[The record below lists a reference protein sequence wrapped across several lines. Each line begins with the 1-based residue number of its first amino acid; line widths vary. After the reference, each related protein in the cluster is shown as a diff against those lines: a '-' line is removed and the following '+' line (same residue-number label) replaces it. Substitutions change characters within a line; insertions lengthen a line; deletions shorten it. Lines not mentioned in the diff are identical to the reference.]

1 MAVHASPAVLEI
13 HSMKPTSTTTVPT
26 STSSALNASRPV
38 LRGPALALLAA
49 VLWSTGGVCVKLL
62 DGYNPIAISA
72 GRSAISAVLFL
83 ALLRF
88 RPILP
93 RRMRAWVLGGT
104 ITYAAVVISFVVSNR
119 FTTAANAILLQY
131 TAPLWI
137 AFMGWVFIRERPSSR
152 ELLAMAIGGAGVL
165 LCASEGIT
173 LFARDRLISQTL
185 LGDAIALFSG
195 FSFALLTVIL
205 RIMGRDAAR
214 RPEDDARTEAQDSR
228 TEDQPASADP
238 SVASPALVCLFYG
251 NVLAALIGLPW
262 FIADLSEPGMIGH
275 PLVLGWGVLL
285 WLGAGQLGLGYWFF
299 QQGLRT
305 TRALTAS
312 LLGLI
317 EPVLNP
323 VWVALLVGELPSKG
337 TQLGGILVLISV
349 VLSLTARRSRRS

>member
-1 MAVHASPAVLEI
+1 M
-13 HSMKPTSTTTVPT
+13 
-26 STSSALNASRPV
+26 
-38 LRGPALALLAA
+38 
-49 VLWSTGGVCVKLL
+49 
-62 DGYNPIAISA
+62 
-72 GRSAISAVLFL
+72 
-83 ALLRF
+83 
-88 RPILP
+88 LP
-93 RRMRAWVLGGT
+93 RRMRAWVIGGT

-137 AFMGWVFIRERPSSR
+137 AFMGWVFIRERPSPR

-173 LFARDRLISQTL
+173 LFARDRLVSQTL
-185 LGDAIALFSG
+185 IGDAIALFSG

-205 RIMGRDAAR
+205 RIMGRDAVRPPKNEAR
-214 RPEDDARTEAQDSR
+214 AEADGSR
-228 TEDQPASADP
+228 TEGQPTSADSSAIP
-238 SVASPALVCLFYG
+238 PALVCLFYG

-262 FIADLSEPGMIGH
+262 LLADLSEPGMIGR

-285 WLGAGQLGLGYWFF
+285 WLGAGQLGFGYWLF
-299 QQGLRT
+299 QHGLRT

-323 VWVALLVGELPSKG
+323 VWVAFLVGELPSKG

-349 VLSLTARRSRRS
+349 VLSLTARRSRRT